1 MEGLLLPYLLQSL
14 STDFKEGLLN
24 PGRTRLFEMH
34 VDKYDQKAEDTW
46 DR

>member
-1 MEGLLLPYLLQSL
+1 MEGLLLLYLLQSP
-14 STDFKEGLLN
+14 STAFREGPLN
-24 PGRTRLFEMH
+24 PGGTRLFEMH